1 MLQSSSM
8 PQMNPDAIMDMIN
21 QSQGANPEQEM
32 GGPPMPPE
40 AMGEEMGGAPMD
52 PSMMGMDP
60 SMMGMDPSMMP
71 PSQPTGGYDDN
82 EAMNML
88 AKLNLPQSAID
99 QLLSS
104 MYPASGQSG
113 MSMGTSPA
121 AEGQSGNMALLAQLI
136 GPLLAQQSQQGQ
148 QGMDPSMMGMNPSM
162 IPPPIPPQPPMPPQ
176 GMPPMGGPPMP
187 PMPPQGMP
195 QMPPMS

>member
-1 MLQSSSM
+1 M
-8 PQMNPDAIMDMIN
+8 PQMNPDAIMDMIS
-21 QSQGANPEQEM
+21 QSQGASPEQEM
-32 GGPPMPPE
+32 GMDSMQGMPPE
-40 AMGEEMGGAPMD
+40 GIDNDMG
-52 PSMMGMDP
+52 SMP
-60 SMMGMDPSMMP
+60 PMGMDPSMMP
-71 PSQPTGGYDDN
+71 PSQSTGGYDDN

-88 AKLNLPQSAID
+88 AQLNLPQSAID

-104 MYPASGQSG
+104 MYPASGQLG

-136 GPLLAQQSQQGQ
+136 GPLLAKQSQQSMDPSTM
-148 QGMDPSMMGMNPSM
+148 GMDPSTMV
-162 IPPPIPPQPPMPPQ
+162 PPIPPQPPMPPQ

>member
-21 QSQGANPEQEM
+21 QSQGASPEQEM
-32 GGPPMPPE
+32 GGPPMPPMPPE
-40 AMGEEMGGAPMD
+40 GMGQDMGGTP
-52 PSMMGMDP
+52 PVDP

-71 PSQPTGGYDDN
+71 PSQPTGGYDDQ

-104 MYPASGQSG
+104 MYPSSGQGG
-113 MSMGTSPA
+113 MPMGTSPA

-136 GPLLAQQSQQGQ
+136 GPLLAQQSQ

-195 QMPPMS
+195 PMPPMS

>member
-8 PQMNPDAIMDMIN
+8 PQMNPDEIIDMIN
-21 QSQGANPEQEM
+21 QSKGGTQAQDNAMDSMQG
-32 GGPPMPPE
+32 MPPE
-40 AMGEEMGGAPMD
+40 APGEDMGGEP
-52 PSMMGMDP
+52 P
-60 SMMGMDPSMMP
+60 MDPSMMP

-88 AKLNLPQSAID
+88 AQLNLPQSAID

-148 QGMDPSMMGMNPSM
+148 QGMDPSMMGINPSM
-162 IPPPIPPQPPMPPQ
+162 MVPPIPPQPPQPPMPPP

-187 PMPPQGMP
+187 PQGMPPMPPQK
-195 QMPPMS
+195 S

>member
-1 MLQSSSM
+1 
-8 PQMNPDAIMDMIN
+8 MNPDAIMDMIN
-21 QSQGANPEQEM
+21 QSQSANPEQEM
-32 GGPPMPPE
+32 GMDSMQGMPPE
-40 AMGEEMGGAPMD
+40 GMDNDTGGMP
-52 PSMMGMDP
+52 PTDP

-88 AKLNLPQSAID
+88 AQLNLPQSAID

-121 AEGQSGNMALLAQLI
+121 AEGQLGNMALLAQLI

-162 IPPPIPPQPPMPPQ
+162 MVPPIPPQPPMPPQ

-187 PMPPQGMP
+187 PQGMP
-195 QMPPMS
+195 PMPPMS

>member
-8 PQMNPDAIMDMIN
+8 PKMNPDAIMDMIS

-32 GGPPMPPE
+32 GMDSMQGMPPE
-40 AMGEEMGGAPMD
+40 GMDNDTGEMP
-52 PSMMGMDP
+52 PMDP

-71 PSQPTGGYDDN
+71 PPQPTSGYDN
-82 EAMNML
+82 GEAMNML
-88 AKLNLPQSAID
+88 QQLNLPQEAID

-104 MYPASGQSG
+104 MYPSSGQGG

-121 AEGQSGNMALLAQLI
+121 AEGQAGNMQLLQELL
-136 GPLLAQQSQQGQ
+136 GPMIQQQMMQQQ
-148 QGMDPSMMGMNPSM
+148 MMPQGMPPMDPSMMV
-162 IPPPIPPQPPMPPQ
+162 PPIPPQPP
-176 GMPPMGGPPMP
+176 MPPMGGPPMP

-195 QMPPMS
+195 PMPPS